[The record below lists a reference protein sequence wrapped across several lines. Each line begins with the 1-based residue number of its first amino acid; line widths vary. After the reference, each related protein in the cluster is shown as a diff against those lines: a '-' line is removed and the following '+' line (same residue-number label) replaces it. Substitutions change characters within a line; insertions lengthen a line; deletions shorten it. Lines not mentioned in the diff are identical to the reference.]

1 MAYNGLDLMTR
12 GWLDAEKSAKL
23 IARYD
28 FDCNYN
34 LHHFRQDGNGNMR
47 HFRIRK
53 VSWGSE
59 ASEWSYE

>member
-28 FDCNYN
+28 FNCNYN

-53 VSWGSE
+53 VS
-59 ASEWSYE
+59 